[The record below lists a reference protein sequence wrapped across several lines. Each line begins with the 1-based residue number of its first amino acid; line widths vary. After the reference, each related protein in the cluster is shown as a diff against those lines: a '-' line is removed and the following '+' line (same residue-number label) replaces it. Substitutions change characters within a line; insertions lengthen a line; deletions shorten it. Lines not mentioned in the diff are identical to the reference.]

1 MVKKLLKHEAIFYY
15 RTMLPMLIVLLG
27 MGIITR
33 FVWFFE
39 GENTT
44 FSIVS
49 TSALIVLIVAMV
61 VGIVMS
67 VIVGVKRFY
76 TNLFTSEGYFSFTLP
91 VTTSQHIFTK
101 TLMAVACFIATLIA
115 VCISGAIAMGTDVL
129 FEVFKAMAYLA
140 GLYFKS
146 TGVHGVFYIIE
157 VVILFLLSITATY
170 LLLYA
175 CITMGQ
181 LARKNRVL
189 AAFGVYFAYYVLCQ
203 VVGTVFVIL
212 FYTYHKYIPFER
224 LLEFAS
230 NHPFAAGHWLF
241 VICIAI
247 AALFCIV
254 YFVICNVIMKK
265 RLNLE

>member
-15 RTMLPMLIVLLG
+15 RTMLPMLIVILG

-61 VGIVMS
+61 VGTVMS

-101 TLMAVACFIATLIA
+101 TLMAVVCFIATLIA
-115 VCISGAIAMGTDVL
+115 IAVSGAIAMGTDVF
-129 FEVFKAMAYLA
+129 FEVFKAIAYLA
-140 GLYFKS
+140 GLYFEA
-146 TGVHGVFYIIE
+146 TGAHGVFYIIE
-157 VVILFLLSITATY
+157 VIIFFILSVASTY

-175 CITMGQ
+175 CITVGQ
-181 LARKNRVL
+181 LAKRNRVL
-189 AAFGVYFAYYVLCQ
+189 AAFGAYFAYYVLSQ
-203 VVGTVFVIL
+203 IVSTIFIIL
-212 FYTYHKYIPFER
+212 LSAYHKYIPFER
-224 LLEFAS
+224 LLEFAG
-230 NHPFAAGHWLF
+230 NHPFAAGHWFF

-247 AALFCIV
+247 SGLFGAV
-254 YFVICNVIMKK
+254 YFVVCNGIMKK